1 MCEFLDKVEK
11 RGFEK
16 GFSEGFT
23 EGFLEGFTE
32 GLSKVIKILM
42 EKLNISFEEA
52 LDVLGI
58 PDSEKERYIHSIS

>member
-1 MCEFLDKVEK
+1 MMCEFLDKVEK

-23 EGFLEGFTE
+23 EGFSE

-52 LDVLGI
+52 LDILGI
-58 PDSEKERYIHSIS
+58 PDSEKERYI